1 MKVIRWGP
9 PAARANRSMAP
20 REVRMFGIGFQEM
33 LIILVVVLIFF
44 GPKRLPD
51 LAKSLG
57 KGIAEFKKAS
67 EEVRKG
73 IEDAVKE
80 GSAEGAPKPPED
92 LSAFGKAP
100 GAAPAPEEPATPK
113 PASPIDVPSSMKYT
127 PPDAPPPDAP
137 PADPPPAA
145 GAPVPPGDAAPGTAT
160 GGMPVPPPRQG

>member
-1 MKVIRWGP
+1 
-9 PAARANRSMAP
+9 
-20 REVRMFGIGFQEM
+20 MFGIGFQEM

-80 GSAEGAPKPPED
+80 ESVAETPKPPED
-92 LSAFGKAP
+92 LSAYGKAP
-100 GAAPAPEEPATPK
+100 GSNPSPEEPAIAEPPPPTEAPVH
-113 PASPIDVPSSMKYT
+113 ASGA
-127 PPDAPPPDAP
+127 PPDNPPVEPAPST
-137 PADPPPAA
+137 
-145 GAPVPPGDAAPGTAT
+145 GAPATAEDAAPGTAT
-160 GGMPVPPPRQG
+160 GETPATPPRQG

>member
-1 MKVIRWGP
+1 
-9 PAARANRSMAP
+9 MAP
-20 REVRMFGIGFQEM
+20 LEFLDGAEYSRESKNPKGARMFGIGFQEM

-80 GSAEGAPKPPED
+80 ESAGETPKPPED
-92 LSAFGKAP
+92 LSAYGKAP
-100 GAAPAPEEPATPK
+100 GSAPAEPEIPPTAEVSAPASGAPPEAAPAGHAL
-113 PASPIDVPSSMKYT
+113 S
-127 PPDAPPPDAP
+127 PDAPAT
-137 PADPPPAA
+137 AE
-145 GAPVPPGDAAPGTAT
+145 GAAPGTAT
-160 GGMPVPPPRQG
+160 GETPAPPPRQG

>member
-1 MKVIRWGP
+1 
-9 PAARANRSMAP
+9 
-20 REVRMFGIGFQEM
+20 MFGIGFQEM

-80 GSAEGAPKPPED
+80 ESVAETPKPPED
-92 LSAFGKAP
+92 LSSYGKAP
-100 GAAPAPEEPATPK
+100 GSDPATMEPAKTEPAAQDG
-113 PASPIDVPSSMKYT
+113 PQLHAVNASPDNPPVKPGPST
-127 PPDAPPPDAP
+127 
-137 PADPPPAA
+137 
-145 GAPVPPGDAAPGTAT
+145 GAPIAADGAAPGSAAGETPAT
-160 GGMPVPPPRQG
+160 PPRQG

>member
-1 MKVIRWGP
+1 
-9 PAARANRSMAP
+9 
-20 REVRMFGIGFQEM
+20 MFGIGFQEM

-80 GSAEGAPKPPED
+80 ESVEEAPKPPED
-92 LSAFGKAP
+92 LSAYGKAP
-100 GAAPAPEEPATPK
+100 GSVPAPSVPANPEPA
-113 PASPIDVPSSMKYT
+113 
-127 PPDAPPPDAP
+127 PPTAV
-137 PADPPPAA
+137 PPPAGGTLPDNA
-145 GAPVPPGDAAPGTAT
+145 PMDPAPSTGAPATAESVAPGTAT
-160 GGMPVPPPRQG
+160 GETPVPPPRQG

>member
-1 MKVIRWGP
+1 L
-9 PAARANRSMAP
+9 AP
-20 REVRMFGIGFQEM
+20 TDRITAYPIGYLAVFVEFRGEAGYSIWEGNPKGVRMFGIGFQEM

-80 GSAEGAPKPPED
+80 ESAGEAQKPPED
-92 LSAFGKAP
+92 LSAYGKTP
-100 GAAPAPEEPATPK
+100 GSAPAPEEAANQEP
-113 PASPIDVPSSMKYT
+113 SPST
-127 PPDAPPPDAP
+127 E
-137 PADPPPAA
+137 
-145 GAPVPPGDAAPGTAT
+145 APVPPNTVAPGTAT
-160 GGMPVPPPRQG
+160 GETPAPPPRQG

>member
-1 MKVIRWGP
+1 MSTNPINPKG
-9 PAARANRSMAP
+9 A
-20 REVRMFGIGFQEM
+20 RMFGIGFQEM

-80 GSAEGAPKPPED
+80 ESVTGTPNPTED
-92 LSAFGKAP
+92 LSSYGKAP
-100 GAAPAPEEPATPK
+100 GSAPAPEETAQPQSAAPSEVPDPAT
-113 PASPIDVPSSMKYT
+113 
-127 PPDAPPPDAP
+127 
-137 PADPPPAA
+137 AA
-145 GAPVPPGDAAPGTAT
+145 PPGDPPMDPAPPGAPGTAGDT
-160 GGMPVPPPRQG
+160 GPGTETGEKPATPPRQG

>member
-1 MKVIRWGP
+1 
-9 PAARANRSMAP
+9 
-20 REVRMFGIGFQEM
+20 MFGIGFQEM

-80 GSAEGAPKPPED
+80 ESEGKAPED
-92 LSAFGKAP
+92 LSASGKAP
-100 GAAPAPEEPATPK
+100 GSAPAAEKSAQP
-113 PASPIDVPSSMKYT
+113 
-127 PPDAPPPDAP
+127 
-137 PADPPPAA
+137 
-145 GAPVPPGDAAPGTAT
+145 
-160 GGMPVPPPRQG
+160 